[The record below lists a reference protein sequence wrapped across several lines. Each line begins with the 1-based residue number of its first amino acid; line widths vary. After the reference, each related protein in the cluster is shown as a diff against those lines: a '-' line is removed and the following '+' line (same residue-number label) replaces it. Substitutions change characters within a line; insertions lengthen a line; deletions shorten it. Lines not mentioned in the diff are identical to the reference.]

1 MQRTIGVGLRAPRDL
16 RPARSSSR
24 VRPQSQVFL
33 VAVIVGLVVSI
44 IWPWAIALM
53 VDRRVKDRRK
63 EEIDR
68 EVKDQLAQRSR
79 ES

>member
-1 MQRTIGVGLRAPRDL
+1 MIFAGTA
-16 RPARSSSR
+16 
-24 VRPQSQVFL
+24 QSQVFL

-44 IWPWAIALM
+44 VWPWAIALM

>member
-1 MQRTIGVGLRAPRDL
+1 MQRIIGAGLGAL
-16 RPARSSSR
+16 ATY
-24 VRPQSQVFL
+24 VLLVILAGTTQSQVFL
-33 VAVIVGLVVSI
+33 VAVVVGLVVSI
-44 IWPWAIALM
+44 VWPWAIALM

-68 EVKDQLAQRSR
+68 EVQEQLAQRSR